1 MLVFKSIENIPKENK
16 GYSVAIGNFDGMH
29 LGHQSV
35 IEIARENSNNSSVG
49 VVTFEPHP
57 RQYFQK
63 NNPKFRLMK
72 SETRK
77 RFLNYFG
84 IDALFELPF
93 DSSLANLSPEDFIE
107 TVLLEKL
114 NVKNIVVGPDFRFG
128 KNREG
133 SVKLLK
139 SYQDK
144 RKLSLCIAKP
154 FKIAG
159 RVVSSSVLREKLGE
173 GSIIEVT
180 RMLSRYYEI
189 EGMVEK
195 GFQRGRNLG
204 FPTINVGL
212 RDTIVPKHGVYAVF
226 INILTHG
233 KTKTLRGAASVG
245 SRPTYG
251 EYEPNIEV
259 FIFDFDENLYGENV
273 CISLV
278 EFIRP
283 ELKFN
288 SEKELIAQMQ
298 SDCETIENLLDNE

>member
-1 MLVFKSIENIPKENK
+1 MLIFNSIENIPKEAY

-35 IEIARENSNNSSVG
+35 IETARKTRNKSSLG

-63 NNPKFRLMK
+63 NQPIFRLMK

-77 RFLNYFG
+77 RFLKSLE

-93 DSSLANLSPEDFIE
+93 DYSLANLSPEDFIE
-107 TVLLEKL
+107 TILLEKL
-114 NVKNIVVGPDFRFG
+114 NVKNVVVGPDFRFG

-133 SVKLLK
+133 SVNLLK
-139 SYQDK
+139 SYQEK
-144 RKLSLCIAKP
+144 KKLDLHIANP
-154 FKIAG
+154 LMIEG
-159 RVVSSSVLREKLGE
+159 RVASSSEIRKKLTE
-173 GSIIEVT
+173 GSIVDVT
-180 RMLSRYYEI
+180 KMLSRYYEI
-189 EGMVEK
+189 DGIVEK

-212 RDTIVPKHGVYAVF
+212 KNTIIPKHGVYAVL
-226 INILTHG
+226 IKILSHN
-233 KTKTLRGAASVG
+233 KERALRGAASIG

-251 EYEPNIEV
+251 DYEPNVEV

-273 CISLV
+273 SISLV

-288 SEKELIAQMQ
+288 SEDELISQMKE
-298 SDCETIENLLDNE
+298 DCETIETLLVNV

>member
-1 MLVFKSIENIPKENK
+1 MLIFKGTENIPKEDN

-35 IEIARENSNNSSVG
+35 IEIARKTSHESSVG

-63 NNPKFRLMK
+63 KQPIFRLMK

-77 RFLNYFG
+77 RFLESFKV
-84 IDALFELPF
+84 DALFELPF
-93 DSSLANLSPEDFIE
+93 DYSLANLSPKDFVE

-114 NVKNIVVGPDFRFG
+114 NVRNIVVGPDFRFG

-133 SVKLLK
+133 SVNLLK
-139 SYQDK
+139 SYQEK
-144 RKLSLCIAKP
+144 KKLGLHIANP
-154 FKIAG
+154 FMIEGK
-159 RVVSSSVLREKLGE
+159 VVSSSELRKKLAE
-173 GSIIEVT
+173 GSVIEVT

-189 EGMVEK
+189 DGIVEK

-212 RDTIVPKHGVYAVF
+212 KNTIVPKHGVYAVL
-226 INILTHG
+226 IKILSHNTQR
-233 KTKTLRGAASVG
+233 TLKGAASIG

-251 EYEPNIEV
+251 DYEPNIEV
-259 FIFDFDENLYGENV
+259 FIFDFDENLYGAYV
-273 CISLV
+273 SISLV
-278 EFIRP
+278 KFIRP

-288 SEKELIAQMQ
+288 SEVELISQMKE
-298 SDCETIENLLDNE
+298 DCRIIKDYLDND

>member
-1 MLVFKSIENIPKENK
+1 MLIFSGIENIPKDEN

-35 IEIARENSNNSSVG
+35 IEIARKTRDKSSLG

-63 NNPKFRLMK
+63 DQPTFRLMK

-77 RFLNYFG
+77 RFLKSFE

-93 DSSLANLSPEDFIE
+93 DYSLANLSPKDFIE

-114 NVKNIVVGPDFRFG
+114 NVRNIVVGPDFRFG

-133 SVKLLK
+133 SVNLLK
-139 SYQDK
+139 SYQEK
-144 RKLSLCIAKP
+144 KKLGLHIANP
-154 FKIAG
+154 FLIEGK
-159 RVVSSSVLREKLGE
+159 VVSSSELRKKLAE
-173 GSIIEVT
+173 GSVIEVT
-180 RMLSRYYEI
+180 KMLSRYYEI
-189 EGMVEK
+189 DGLVEK

-204 FPTINVGL
+204 FPTINIEL
-212 RDTIVPKHGVYAVF
+212 KNTIVPKHGVYAVL
-226 INILTHG
+226 IKILSHN
-233 KTKTLRGAASVG
+233 KQRTLKGAASIG

-251 EYEPNIEV
+251 DYEPNIEV
-259 FIFDFDENLYGENV
+259 FIFDFDENLYGEHV
-273 CISLV
+273 SISLV
-278 EFIRP
+278 KFIRP

-288 SEKELIAQMQ
+288 SEIELISQMKA
-298 SDCETIENLLDNE
+298 DCETIKDLLNND

>member
-1 MLVFKSIENIPKENK
+1 MLIFKSIENIPKEEK

-35 IEIARENSNNSSVG
+35 IEIARKKSNNSLVG

-57 RQYFQK
+57 RQYFKKDQ
-63 NNPKFRLMK
+63 PIFRLMK

-77 RFLNYFG
+77 RFLNSFG

-93 DSSLANLSPEDFIE
+93 DYSLANLSPKDFID

-133 SVKLLK
+133 SVNLLK
-139 SYQDK
+139 IYQEK
-144 RKLSLCIAKP
+144 NKFGLHIANPLMIEGK
-154 FKIAG
+154 
-159 RVVSSSVLREKLGE
+159 VVSSSALREKLAK
-173 GSIIEVT
+173 GSVT
-180 RMLSRYYEI
+180 GVTKMLSRYYEI
-189 EGMVEK
+189 EGLVEK
-195 GFQRGRNLG
+195 GFQRGRKLG
-204 FPTINVGL
+204 FPTINIGL
-212 RDTIVPKHGVYAVF
+212 RNTIVPKHGVYAVF
-226 INILTHG
+226 IKILTHEE
-233 KTKTLRGAASVG
+233 KRTFKGAASIG

-251 EYEPNIEV
+251 DYEPNIEV

-273 CISLV
+273 SISLV
-278 EFIRP
+278 NFIRP

-288 SEKELIAQMQ
+288 SEKELILQMK
-298 SDCETIENLLDNE
+298 SDCETIENILADD

>member
-1 MLVFKSIENIPKENK
+1 MLIFSGIENIPKDEN

-35 IEIARENSNNSSVG
+35 IEIARKTRDKSSLG

-63 NNPKFRLMK
+63 DQPTFRLMK

-77 RFLNYFG
+77 RFLKSFE

-93 DSSLANLSPEDFIE
+93 DYSLANLSPKDFIE

-114 NVKNIVVGPDFRFG
+114 NVRNIVVGPDFRFG

-133 SVKLLK
+133 SVNLLK
-139 SYQDK
+139 SYQEK
-144 RKLSLCIAKP
+144 KKLGLHIANP
-154 FKIAG
+154 FLIEGK
-159 RVVSSSVLREKLGE
+159 VVSSSELRKKLAE
-173 GSIIEVT
+173 GSVIEVT
-180 RMLSRYYEI
+180 KMLSRYYEI
-189 EGMVEK
+189 DGLVEK

-212 RDTIVPKHGVYAVF
+212 KNTIVPKHGVYAVL
-226 INILTHG
+226 IKILSHNTQR
-233 KTKTLRGAASVG
+233 TLKGAASIG

-251 EYEPNIEV
+251 DYEPNIEV
-259 FIFDFDENLYGENV
+259 FIFDFDENLYGEYV
-273 CISLV
+273 SISLV
-278 EFIRP
+278 KFIRP

-288 SEKELIAQMQ
+288 SERELISQMKA
-298 SDCETIENLLDNE
+298 DCETIEKLLDND

>member
-1 MLVFKSIENIPKENK
+1 MLIFKSIENIPKEEK

-35 IEIARENSNNSSVG
+35 IEIAKEKSNNSLVG

-57 RQYFQK
+57 RQYFKKDQ
-63 NNPKFRLMK
+63 PIFRLMK

-77 RFLNYFG
+77 RFLNSFG

-93 DSSLANLSPEDFIE
+93 DYSLANLSPKDFIE

-133 SVKLLK
+133 SVNLLK
-139 SYQDK
+139 IYQK
-144 RKLSLCIAKP
+144 KNKFGLHIANPLMIEGK
-154 FKIAG
+154 
-159 RVVSSSVLREKLGE
+159 VVSSSALREKLAK
-173 GSIIEVT
+173 GSVT
-180 RMLSRYYEI
+180 GVTKMLSRYYEI
-189 EGMVEK
+189 EGLVEK
-195 GFQRGRNLG
+195 GFQRGRQLG
-204 FPTINVGL
+204 FPTINIGL
-212 RDTIVPKHGVYAVF
+212 RNTIVPKHGVYAVF
-226 INILTHG
+226 IKILSQNKERTF
-233 KTKTLRGAASVG
+233 KGAASIG

-251 EYEPNIEV
+251 DYEPNIEA
-259 FIFDFDENLYGENV
+259 FIFDFDENLYGESV

-278 EFIRP
+278 KFIRP

-288 SEKELIAQMQ
+288 SEKELISQMK
-298 SDCETIENLLDNE
+298 SDCETIETLLDND

>member
-1 MLVFKSIENIPKENK
+1 MLIFNSIENIPKDDN

-35 IEIARENSNNSSVG
+35 IDIARKTRDKSSVG

-63 NNPKFRLMK
+63 NHPIFRLMK

-77 RFLNYFG
+77 RFLESFEV
-84 IDALFELPF
+84 DALFELPF
-93 DSSLANLSPEDFIE
+93 DYSLANLSPKDFVE

-114 NVKNIVVGPDFRFG
+114 NVRNIVVGPDFRFG

-133 SVKLLK
+133 SVNLLK
-139 SYQDK
+139 SYQEK
-144 RKLSLCIAKP
+144 KKLGLHIANP
-154 FKIAG
+154 FMIEGK
-159 RVVSSSVLREKLGE
+159 VVSSSELRKKLAE
-173 GSIIEVT
+173 GSVIEVT

-189 EGMVEK
+189 DGIVEK
-195 GFQRGRNLG
+195 GFQRGRKLG

-212 RDTIVPKHGVYAVF
+212 KNTIVPKHGVYAVL
-226 INILTHG
+226 IKILSNN
-233 KTKTLRGAASVG
+233 KQITLKGAASIG

-251 EYEPNIEV
+251 DYEPNIEV
-259 FIFDFDENLYGENV
+259 FIFDFDGDLYGAHV
-273 CISLV
+273 SISLV
-278 EFIRP
+278 KFIRP

-288 SEKELIAQMQ
+288 SEVELISQMKE
-298 SDCETIENLLDNE
+298 DCRTIKDYLDND

>member
-1 MLVFKSIENIPKENK
+1 MLIFSGIENIPKDEN

-35 IEIARENSNNSSVG
+35 IEIARKTRDKSSLG

-63 NNPKFRLMK
+63 DQPTFRLMK

-77 RFLNYFG
+77 RFLKSFE

-93 DSSLANLSPEDFIE
+93 DYSLANLSPKDFIE

-114 NVKNIVVGPDFRFG
+114 NVRNIVVGPDFRFG

-133 SVKLLK
+133 SVNLLK
-139 SYQDK
+139 SYQEK
-144 RKLSLCIAKP
+144 KKLGLHIANP
-154 FKIAG
+154 FLIEGK
-159 RVVSSSVLREKLGE
+159 VVSSSELRKKLAE
-173 GSIIEVT
+173 GSVIEVT
-180 RMLSRYYEI
+180 KMLSRYYEI
-189 EGMVEK
+189 DGLVEK

-212 RDTIVPKHGVYAVF
+212 KNTIVPKHGVYAVL
-226 INILTHG
+226 IKILSHNTQR
-233 KTKTLRGAASVG
+233 TLKGAASIG

-251 EYEPNIEV
+251 DYEPNIEV
-259 FIFDFDENLYGENV
+259 FIFDFDENLYGEHV
-273 CISLV
+273 SISLV
-278 EFIRP
+278 KFIRP

-288 SEKELIAQMQ
+288 SEIELISQMKA
-298 SDCETIENLLDNE
+298 DCETIENLLDND

>member
-1 MLVFKSIENIPKENK
+1 MLVFKGIEDIPKEDP

-35 IEIARENSNNSSVG
+35 IDTARKTSNNSSVG

-63 NNPKFRLMK
+63 NQPMFKLMR

-77 RFLNYFG
+77 RFLSSFG

-93 DSSLANLSPEDFIE
+93 DSSLANLSPKDFIE

-133 SVKLLK
+133 CVNLLK
-139 SYQDK
+139 SYHEK
-144 RKLSLCIAKP
+144 KKLSLHIASP
-154 FKIAG
+154 FMIEGK
-159 RVVSSSVLREKLGE
+159 VVSSSALRKKLAE
-173 GSIIEVT
+173 GSVIEVT
-180 RMLSRYYEI
+180 KMLSRYYEI
-189 EGMVEK
+189 EGVVEK

-204 FPTINVGL
+204 FPTINIGL
-212 RDTIVPKHGVYAVF
+212 RNTLVPKHGVYAVF
-226 INILTHG
+226 IEVLSHDKRRVLN
-233 KTKTLRGAASVG
+233 GAASIG

-251 EYEPNIEV
+251 DYEPNIEV
-259 FIFDFDENLYGENV
+259 FIFNFDENLYGEHV
-273 CISLV
+273 SISLV
-278 EFIRP
+278 KFIRP
-283 ELKFN
+283 ELKFS
-288 SEKELIAQMQ
+288 SEKELISQMDV
-298 SDCETIENLLDNE
+298 DCKTIEALLNNG

>member
-1 MLVFKSIENIPKENK
+1 MLIFKSIENIPKEER

-35 IEIARENSNNSSVG
+35 IEIAREKSDSSSVG

-63 NNPKFRLMK
+63 NHPIFRLMK
-72 SETRK
+72 SETRQ
-77 RFLNYFG
+77 RFLESFG

-93 DSSLANLSPEDFIE
+93 NSSLANLSPEDFIE

-114 NVKNIVVGPDFRFG
+114 NVKNVVVGPDFRFG

-133 SVKLLK
+133 SVNLLK
-139 SYQDK
+139 SYK
-144 RKLSLCIAKP
+144 EKNKLDLHIADP
-154 FKIAG
+154 FMIDGK
-159 RVVSSSVLREKLGE
+159 VVSSSVLRKKLAE
-173 GSIIEVT
+173 GSIIAVT
-180 RMLSRYYEI
+180 KMLSRYYEI
-189 EGMVEK
+189 EGVVEK

-204 FPTINVGL
+204 FPTINIGL
-212 RDTIVPKHGVYAVF
+212 RNTIVPKHGVYAVF
-226 INILTHG
+226 IKILSQD
-233 KTKTLRGAASVG
+233 KERTLKGAASIG

-251 EYEPNIEV
+251 DHEPNIEV
-259 FIFDFDENLYGENV
+259 FIFDFDENLYGEYV

-278 EFIRP
+278 KFVRP

-288 SEKELIAQMQ
+288 SEKELILQMKA
-298 SDCETIENLLDNE
+298 DCETVESLLDND

>member
-1 MLVFKSIENIPKENK
+1 MLIFNSIENIPKDDN

-35 IEIARENSNNSSVG
+35 IDIARKTRDKSSVG

-63 NNPKFRLMK
+63 NHSIFRLMK

-77 RFLNYFG
+77 RFLESFKV
-84 IDALFELPF
+84 DALFELPF
-93 DSSLANLSPEDFIE
+93 DYSLANLSPKDFVE

-114 NVKNIVVGPDFRFG
+114 NVRNIVVGPDFRFG

-133 SVKLLK
+133 SVNLLK
-139 SYQDK
+139 SYQEK
-144 RKLSLCIAKP
+144 KKLGLHIANP
-154 FKIAG
+154 FMIEGK
-159 RVVSSSVLREKLGE
+159 VVSSSELRKKLAE

-189 EGMVEK
+189 DGIVEK
-195 GFQRGRNLG
+195 GFQRGRKLG
-204 FPTINVGL
+204 FPTINIGL
-212 RDTIVPKHGVYAVF
+212 KNTIVPKHGVYAVL
-226 INILTHG
+226 IKILSNN
-233 KTKTLRGAASVG
+233 KQRTLKGAASIG

-251 EYEPNIEV
+251 DYEPNIEV
-259 FIFDFDENLYGENV
+259 FIFDFDENLYGAYV
-273 CISLV
+273 SISLV
-278 EFIRP
+278 KFIRP

-288 SEKELIAQMQ
+288 SEVELISQMKE
-298 SDCETIENLLDNE
+298 DCRIIKDYLDND

>member
-1 MLVFKSIENIPKENK
+1 MLVFKSIENIPKEK
-16 GYSVAIGNFDGMH
+16 RGYSVAIGNFDGMH

-35 IEIARENSNNSSVG
+35 IEIARERSNNSFVG

-63 NNPKFRLMK
+63 NQPIFRLMK

-77 RFLNYFG
+77 RFLDSFG

-93 DSSLANLSPEDFIE
+93 DSSLANLSPRDFIE
-107 TVLLEKL
+107 TVLLERL

-139 SYQDK
+139 IYQEK
-144 RKLSLCIAKP
+144 NKLDLHIANP
-154 FKIAG
+154 FMIEGK
-159 RVVSSSVLREKLGE
+159 VVSSSSLREKLAK
-173 GSIIEVT
+173 GSVNEVT
-180 RMLSRYYEI
+180 KMLSRYYEI
-189 EGMVEK
+189 EGIVEK
-195 GFQRGRNLG
+195 GFQRGRQLG
-204 FPTINVGL
+204 FPTINIGL
-212 RDTIVPKHGVYAVF
+212 RNTIVPKHGVYAVF
-226 INILTHG
+226 IKILTHD
-233 KTKTLRGAASVG
+233 KKRTYKGAASIG

-251 EYEPNIEV
+251 DYEPNIEV

-273 CISLV
+273 SISLV
-278 EFIRP
+278 KFIRP

-288 SEKELIAQMQ
+288 SEKELILQMK
-298 SDCETIENLLDNE
+298 SDCKTIENVLADD

>member
-1 MLVFKSIENIPKENK
+1 MLIFNSIENIPKEAY

-35 IEIARENSNNSSVG
+35 IETARKTRNKSSLG

-63 NNPKFRLMK
+63 NQPIFRLMK

-77 RFLNYFG
+77 RFLKSLE

-93 DSSLANLSPEDFIE
+93 DYSLANLSPEDFIE
-107 TVLLEKL
+107 TILLEKL
-114 NVKNIVVGPDFRFG
+114 NVKNVVVGPDFRFG

-133 SVKLLK
+133 SVNLLK
-139 SYQDK
+139 SYQEK
-144 RKLSLCIAKP
+144 KKLDLHIANPLIIEGKV
-154 FKIAG
+154 A
-159 RVVSSSVLREKLGE
+159 SSSEIRKKLTE
-173 GSIIEVT
+173 GSIVDVT
-180 RMLSRYYEI
+180 KMLSRYYEI
-189 EGMVEK
+189 DGIVEK

-212 RDTIVPKHGVYAVF
+212 KNTIVPKHGVYAVL
-226 INILTHG
+226 IKILSHN
-233 KTKTLRGAASVG
+233 KERALRGAASIG

-251 EYEPNIEV
+251 DYEPNVEV
-259 FIFDFDENLYGENV
+259 FIFDFDENLYGEHV
-273 CISLV
+273 SISLV

-288 SEKELIAQMQ
+288 SEDELISQMKE
-298 SDCETIENLLDNE
+298 DCETIEDLLDND